1 MLTTLIFLLILTVSV
16 SVHEL
21 AHYFHARS
29 VGVPVRAFSVGMG
42 PVIWKRRWSGTEW
55 RLSAFPVGGYVD
67 LPGMAPKVDEEGN
80 LQHPDEGMATKSLPQ
95 KLWVLV
101 GGVIANFAL
110 GVLLIALAVTL
121 EPSYRALTSGAVV
134 EQGARIEGVV
144 GRSPAEALGLQ
155 AGDRI
160 VQLNGISDPSRQQV
174 VENVRSA
181 DELVL
186 VVERSGEL
194 LRFEP
199 SWPPEGAGSPPQLG
213 ITLAPVEVLDAAV
226 GFPQALSESLVF
238 SVRAVPQAVV
248 AFVRGFGSVLSGSP
262 SEEVAGPVGM
272 VSAVNQAA
280 QVGIAPVLML
290 AALINLSLAV
300 FNLLPIP
307 GLDGG
312 RMLLATVVAVRRRPF
327 RPGQEE
333 TIHFIGIMAVLALI
347 LLITFNELGGIIRG

>member
-1 MLTTLIFLLILTVSV
+1 MLTALIFLLILTVSV

-21 AHYFHARS
+21 AHYLNARS
-29 VGVPVRAFSVGMG
+29 VGVPVRAFSIGMG
-42 PVIWKRRWSGTEW
+42 PAIWKRRWAGTEW
-55 RLSAFPVGGYVD
+55 RVGPFPVGGYVD

-110 GVLLIALAVTL
+110 GVLLIALALTL
-121 EPSYRALTSGAVV
+121 EPSYRALTSGAVD
-134 EQGARIEGVV
+134 EQATYIEGVMV
-144 GRSPAEALGLQ
+144 GSAAEALGLQ

-160 VQLNGISDPSRQQV
+160 VLLNGVADPSIEQV
-174 VENVRSA
+174 VEMVQTGDRLEIVVVR
-181 DELVL
+181 EG
-186 VVERSGEL
+186 ERLTLE
-194 LRFEP
+194 RP
-199 SWPPEGAGSPPQLG
+199 WPPEGTAGIPQLG
-213 ITLAPVEVLDAAV
+213 VTLRPFQMEPV
-226 GFPQALSESLVF
+226 GFPAALGESFMF

-248 AFVRGFGSVLSGSP
+248 SFVRGFGSVLTGNP
-262 SEEVAGPVGM
+262 SEDVAGPVGM

-280 QVGIAPVLML
+280 QVGVAPVLML

-312 RMLLATVVAVRRRPF
+312 RMLLATLVAIRRRPF

-333 TIHFIGIMAVLALI
+333 TIHFIGVMAVLALI

>member
-1 MLTTLIFLLILTVSV
+1 MLTALIFLVILTVSV

-42 PVIWKRRWSGTEW
+42 PIIWRRRWSGTEW
-55 RLSAFPVGGYVD
+55 RLSLFPVGGYVD
-67 LPGMAPKVDEEGN
+67 LPGMAPKVDEDGA
-80 LQHPDEGMATKSLPQ
+80 LQHPDEGMATKTLPE

-101 GGVIANFAL
+101 GGVVANFFL
-110 GVLLIALAVTL
+110 GVLLIALAITM
-121 EPSYRALTSGAVV
+121 EPSYRALTSGATGEQGTFIVGVV
-134 EQGARIEGVV
+134 EDSAAR
-144 GRSPAEALGLQ
+144 ALGLQ
-155 AGDRI
+155 PGDR
-160 VQLNGISDPSRQQV
+160 VVFLNG
-174 VENVRSA
+174 VENPSIEQVIATVQSA
-181 DELVL
+181 
-186 VVERSGEL
+186 GEL
-194 LRFEP
+194 QIGVLRDGERLDFERP
-199 SWPPEGAGSPPQLG
+199 WPPEESSETPRLG
-213 ITLAPVEVLDAAV
+213 VTLRPFQMDPIAFPAAV
-226 GFPQALSESLVF
+226 GESFMF
-238 SVRAVPQAVV
+238 SIRAVPQAVV
-248 AFVRGFGSVLSGSP
+248 AFVRGFGSVLTGNP

-280 QVGIAPVLML
+280 QVGVAPVLML

-312 RMLLATVVAVRRRPF
+312 RMLLATLVAIRRRPF